1 MLSRPAVASGAT
13 AVRAASSIRGTQ
25 LSAGY
30 FWGTIGRHWRKRAVG
45 MVRQQADEHDEL
57 VSGRAAG
64 SEPRGPSELPKR
76 SWWAVF
82 KRTVREFGKDNLTDW
97 AAALTYYSV
106 LSIFP
111 AVIVLTAVLGLLGP
125 SATQTLIDNVNTM
138 VPGEGRDVLVNAI
151 RELQQSQGLAGPLA
165 IIGLAG
171 ALWAA
176 SGYIGAFMR
185 ASNAIYEMPEGRPVW
200 KTVPLR
206 VGLTLAVVVLLALCA
221 VGVVAS
227 GAVADRAGQMLG
239 IGATGVLVWNIAKWP
254 VIAAL
259 VSLVFALL
267 YWASPNVKHPG
278 FRWLSPGGGLAVVV
292 WVLASAGF
300 AFYVANFGSYNKTY
314 GSLGGVIGFLVWL
327 WISNIAIL
335 LGAELDAELARG
347 KRMEAGQPAEQ
358 EPFLP
363 PRDTRAMKE
372 HDIPSTTHD

>member
-1 MLSRPAVASGAT
+1 MSEQRTHEHGDVA
-13 AVRAASSIRGTQ
+13 
-25 LSAGY
+25 
-30 FWGTIGRHWRKRAVG
+30 
-45 MVRQQADEHDEL
+45 
-57 VSGRAAG
+57 SGRAAG
-64 SEPRGPSELPKR
+64 GGPESPTELSKR
-76 SWWAVF
+76 SWWAVL

-111 AVIVLTAVLGLLGP
+111 AMIVLTALLGLLGP
-125 SATQTLIDNVNTM
+125 SATQTLIDNINT
-138 VPGEGRDVLVNAI
+138 VAPGEAGDVLVNAI
-151 RELQQSQGLAGPLA
+151 KELQYSESLAGPLA
-165 IIGLAG
+165 IIGLVG

-200 KTVPLR
+200 KIVPLR
-206 VGLTLAVVVLLALCA
+206 VGLTLAVVMLLAVSA
-221 VGVVAS
+221 VGVVAT
-227 GAVADRAGQMLG
+227 GTVADRAGQILG
-239 IGATGVLVWNIAKWP
+239 IGSTGVLVWDIAKWP

-259 VSLVFALL
+259 VTLVFALL

-278 FRWLSPGGGLAVVV
+278 LRWLSPGGALAVVL

-300 AFYVANFGSYNKTY
+300 AFYVSNFGSYNKTY

-347 KRMEAGQPAEQ
+347 QRIEAGQPAEQ

-372 HDIPSTTHD
+372 QDTPPATQN

>member
-1 MLSRPAVASGAT
+1 MLGQDAP
-13 AVRAASSIRGTQ
+13 
-25 LSAGY
+25 
-30 FWGTIGRHWRKRAVG
+30 
-45 MVRQQADEHDEL
+45 EHGEV
-57 VSGRAAG
+57 VSGRAPS
-64 SEPRGPSELPKR
+64 SEPQSPTELPKR
-76 SWWAVF
+76 SWWAIL
-82 KRTVREFGKDNLTDW
+82 KRTVREFGRDNLTDW

-111 AVIVLTAVLGLLGP
+111 AMIVLTAVLALLGP
-125 SATQTLIDNVNTM
+125 TATQTLIDNINTM
-138 VPGEGRDVLVNAI
+138 APGEAGGVLVNAI
-151 RELQQSQGLAGPLA
+151 KELQYSEGLAGPLA
-165 IIGLAG
+165 LIGLVG

-185 ASNAIYEMPEGRPVW
+185 ASNAIYEMPEGRPAW

-206 VGLTLAVVVLLALCA
+206 VGLTLAVVVLLALSA
-221 VGVVAS
+221 VGVVAT
-227 GAVADRAGQMLG
+227 GAVADRAGQLLG
-239 IGATGVLVWNIAKWP
+239 IGSTGVLVWDIAKWP
-254 VIAAL
+254 VIAVL
-259 VSLVFALL
+259 VSLTFALL

-278 FRWLSPGGGLAVVV
+278 FRWLSPGGVLAVVV
-292 WVLASAGF
+292 WVLASAAF

-347 KRMEAGQPAEQ
+347 QRIEAGQPAEQ

-372 HDIPSTTHD
+372 QDAPPATQG

>member
-1 MLSRPAVASGAT
+1 MGQHA
-13 AVRAASSIRGTQ
+13 
-25 LSAGY
+25 
-30 FWGTIGRHWRKRAVG
+30 H
-45 MVRQQADEHDEL
+45 EHEEV

-64 SEPRGPSELPKR
+64 SEPEGPTELPKR
-76 SWWAVF
+76 SWWAVL

-97 AAALTYYSV
+97 AAALTYYSI

-111 AVIVLTAVLGLLGP
+111 AVIVLIAVLGLLGP

-138 VPGEGRDVLVNAI
+138 VPGQGRDILVNAI
-151 RELQQSQGLAGPLA
+151 KELQHSASLAGPLA
-165 IIGLAG
+165 IVGLVG
-171 ALWAA
+171 VLWSA

-206 VGLTLAVVVLLALCA
+206 VSLTLAGVVLLALCA
-221 VGVVAS
+221 VGVVAT
-227 GAVADRAGQMLG
+227 GVVADRAGQMLG
-239 IGATGVLVWNIAKWP
+239 IGSNGVLVWDIAKWP
-254 VIAAL
+254 VLAVL
-259 VSLVFALL
+259 VSLAFALL

-278 FRWLSPGGGLAVVV
+278 FRWLTPGGVLAVVV
-292 WVLASAGF
+292 WTLASAGF
-300 AFYVANFGSYNKTY
+300 AFYVANFGSYNKIY

-347 KRMEAGQPAEQ
+347 QRIEAGQPAGQ

-372 HDIPSTTHD
+372 RNGSSAPHG

>member
-1 MLSRPAVASGAT
+1 
-13 AVRAASSIRGTQ
+13 
-25 LSAGY
+25 
-30 FWGTIGRHWRKRAVG
+30 
-45 MVRQQADEHDEL
+45 
-57 VSGRAAG
+57 
-64 SEPRGPSELPKR
+64 
-76 SWWAVF
+76 
-82 KRTVREFGKDNLTDW
+82 TDW

-125 SATQTLIDNVNTM
+125 AATQTLIDNINTM

-151 RELQQSQGLAGPLA
+151 IELQQSQGLAGPLA
-165 IIGLAG
+165 IIGLGG

-185 ASNAIYEMPEGRPVW
+185 ASNAIYDMPEGRPVW

-206 VGLTLAVVVLLALCA
+206 VGLTLAVVVLLAVSA
-221 VGVVAS
+221 VGVVAT
-227 GAVADRAGQMLG
+227 GAVADRVGQMLG
-239 IGATGVLVWNIAKWP
+239 IGATGVLVWDIAKWP

-259 VSLVFALL
+259 VALVFALL

-278 FRWLSPGGGLAVVV
+278 FRWLSPGGVLAVVV

-335 LGAELDAELARG
+335 LGAELDAELSRG
-347 KRMEAGQPAEQ
+347 QRIEAGQPAEQ
-358 EPFLP
+358 EPFLL

-372 HDIPSTTHD
+372 QNIPPTTHG